1 MKFQN
6 LVGQKFGNA
15 IVLKR
20 VANKGGRV
28 AYLCKCD
35 CGNEFVTTA
44 LNLKSGDTKSCG
56 CIRAKMLSSRNERHG
71 KSKTRLYRIWL
82 GIKKRCT
89 NKNESCYKN
98 YGGRGIKICDE
109 WVNNYPA
116 FETWANANGY
126 NENLTIDRIDVNG
139 NYCPNNCR
147 WITKQEQGYNKRN
160 SRFIEYNNKKRTVA
174 EWAKELGINYD
185 TIHLRLQRGWPIE
198 KVLSR
203 ENYHGMKITEN

>member
-71 KSKTRLYRIWL
+71 KSKTRLYRICL
-82 GIKKRCT
+82 GIKKGVRIRMSHVIRIT
-89 NKNESCYKN
+89 
-98 YGGRGIKICDE
+98 GG
-109 WVNNYPA
+109 V
-116 FETWANANGY
+116 
-126 NENLTIDRIDVNG
+126 V
-139 NYCPNNCR
+139 
-147 WITKQEQGYNKRN
+147 
-160 SRFIEYNNKKRTVA
+160 
-174 EWAKELGINYD
+174 
-185 TIHLRLQRGWPIE
+185 
-198 KVLSR
+198 
-203 ENYHGMKITEN
+203 

>member
-56 CIRAKMLSSRNERHG
+56 CIRAKMLASRNKRHG
-71 KSKTRLYRIWL
+71 KSNTRL
-82 GIKKRCT
+82 
-89 NKNESCYKN
+89 
-98 YGGRGIKICDE
+98 
-109 WVNNYPA
+109 
-116 FETWANANGY
+116 
-126 NENLTIDRIDVNG
+126 
-139 NYCPNNCR
+139 
-147 WITKQEQGYNKRN
+147 
-160 SRFIEYNNKKRTVA
+160 
-174 EWAKELGINYD
+174 
-185 TIHLRLQRGWPIE
+185 
-198 KVLSR
+198 
-203 ENYHGMKITEN
+203 